1 MMERSIDWILFIGI
15 FIVFPTLVYQTYS
28 ALPHISWFSICFV
41 SFIGAGL
48 ISAIFVTPFVAIVG
62 AVLGLFSRN

>member
-1 MMERSIDWILFIGI
+1 MERSIDWILFIGI

>member
-1 MMERSIDWILFIGI
+1 MERAIDWVLFIGI

-28 ALPHISWFSICFV
+28 ALPDISWFTILFV

-48 ISAIFVTPFVAIVG
+48 ISAIFVTPLVAIVG
-62 AVLGLFSRN
+62 GLLGLFHRH